1 MSVPIPDDVDIVV
14 AERRRDVRIIVSVPG
29 RYWLT
34 NRGKAREEPP
44 RMACRAI
51 NISAQAIAFA
61 APVHG
66 SVGDWVK
73 SEVEHFG
80 RLEGPIVRLLD
91 DRRGFVMHISGSDG
105 ERRELVRRIDWF
117 ELHKN
122 HEVSDRRTE
131 GRFVPVNPHTRL
143 AFADGTRVD
152 CFILD
157 LSVSGA
163 AIAADTVPAVGTF
176 LAVGKVIG
184 RVVRHFVGGFA
195 VSFLELQ
202 DGQTVEGLVSRKMS
216 GGLAFK

>member
-1 MSVPIPDDVDIVV
+1 MSAVIPDVDVVV

-29 RYWLT
+29 RYWVT
-34 NRGKAREEPP
+34 NRAKGREEPP

-51 NISAQAIAFA
+51 NISPQAIAFA
-61 APVHG
+61 APVQG

-80 RLEGPIVRLLD
+80 RLEGPILRLLD
-91 DRRGFVMHISGSDG
+91 GRRGFVMHISGSDS
-105 ERRELVRRIDWF
+105 ERRELARRIDWF

-122 HEVSDRRTE
+122 YEVSDRRTE
-131 GRFVPVNPHTRL
+131 ARFVPVSPHSRL
-143 AFADGTRVD
+143 AFADGTRVG

-184 RVVRHFVGGFA
+184 LVVRHFVGGFA
-195 VSFLELQ
+195 VKFIEPQ
-202 DGQTVEGLVSRKMS
+202 NGETVEGLVSRKPS

>member
-1 MSVPIPDDVDIVV
+1 MSEPIPDDVDVIVV
-14 AERRRDVRIIVSVPG
+14 ERRRDVRIIVSVPG

-34 NRGKAREEPP
+34 NRGKDREEPP
-44 RMACRAI
+44 RIACRAI
-51 NISAQAIAFA
+51 NVSAQAIAFA

-91 DRRGFVMHISGSDG
+91 DRRGFVMHISGSDS
-105 ERRELVRRIDWF
+105 ERRELARRIDWF

-131 GRFVPVNPHTRL
+131 ARFVPVNPHSRL
-143 AFADGTRVD
+143 AFHDGTRVD

-163 AIAADTVPAVGTF
+163 AIAATPVPPTGTF

-184 RVVRHFVGGFA
+184 QVVRHFAGGFA
-195 VSFLELQ
+195 MRFLELQ
-202 DGQTVEGLVSRKMS
+202 DGETVEGLVSRRA
-216 GGLAFK
+216 GGARV